1 MTYATDAQT
10 AADMLAEDGQTVTLA
25 YLGGTYDPATLT
37 TSGSAPASERV
48 NGALVPLSIAIR
60 YGFKQAGSIIVEGD
74 QELLLSAMNT
84 SGAQIT
90 APQVNASVTDV
101 NSNVWTIIAVDPIN
115 PAGTP
120 VLYDC
125 VVRRA
130 Q

>member
-1 MTYATDAQT
+1 
-10 AADMLAEDGQTVTLA
+10 
-25 YLGGTYDPATLT
+25 
-37 TSGSAPASERV
+37 V

-74 QELLLSAMNT
+74 QELLLSAVNT